1 MSFFFF
7 FLKNYSLAELTYPR
21 IRPNKTKSFQ
31 VITKKFV
38 RKSSLNEQS
47 THRERQYQKGLVK
60 TKLMITPFFR
70 TTTPQLLAF

>member
-1 MSFFFF
+1 MSFFF

-31 VITKKFV
+31 VITKKFD

-60 TKLMITPFFR
+60 AKLMITPFFR
-70 TTTPQLLAF
+70 TTTPQILAF